1 MQIAPIFRGC
11 IISLIIVFSLTL
23 ILASVSYFGHIEHRT
38 VTRLLLLANYISI
51 GIGGLM
57 AAINVDTKG
66 WLHGGFVGL
75 VYAFCFLL
83 LIALVPGL
91 SMVLGSTAII
101 QAVVVSFLIGTVG
114 GIVGVNI

>member
-1 MQIAPIFRGC
+1 MKMAPIFRGC
-11 IISLIIVFSLTL
+11 IISLIIVFGLTL
-23 ILASVSYFGHIEHRT
+23 ILALVSYFGHIEQNIIA
-38 VTRLLLLANYISI
+38 RLLLLANYISI

-75 VYAFCFLL
+75 VYALCFLL
-83 LIALVPGL
+83 LVTLIPGL
-91 SMVLGSTAII
+91 YVILGSTAIL
-101 QAVVVSFLIGTVG
+101 QAIVVSFLIGTVG